1 MDDIFVPGSV
11 KTMYSQRLRYGDV
24 DWPTATQA
32 AAKVMPSGGKVSMNV
47 WTQNPQEVAALKTA
61 FERAGFKDIRIWGS
75 APGPG
80 TMLDA
85 VR

>member
-1 MDDIFVPGSV
+1 
-11 KTMYSQRLRYGDV
+11 
-24 DWPTATQA
+24 
-32 AAKVMPSGGKVSMNV
+32 MNV